1 MKKKK
6 PTSKSP
12 KTETPG
18 EDVTHM
24 AEKKTKSANPKA
36 ADSRAF
42 LTDALF
48 LLLEEQEFKK
58 LTVKEV
64 VEKAGVGRA
73 TFYRHYETLEDI
85 VDDYVMT
92 LQKRI
97 WRDPGA
103 AAQTGES
110 SDDSE
115 RLEEMST
122 DVRSAAERVFRILSK
137 EKKNLR
143 ILKKQGLQNKISGM
157 IYRLT
162 LTTIQDLGVLNNKYQ
177 PYFFAGAA
185 SAIVLAWLEYDM
197 KESPKEMAD
206 LFMKSLRGYMDI

>member
-1 MKKKK
+1 
-6 PTSKSP
+6 
-12 KTETPG
+12 
-18 EDVTHM
+18 M

-110 SDDSE
+110 GDDSE

>member
-1 MKKKK
+1 
-6 PTSKSP
+6 
-12 KTETPG
+12 
-18 EDVTHM
+18 M
-24 AEKKTKSANPKA
+24 AEKKAKSANPKA

-48 LLLEEQEFKK
+48 LLLEHQEFRK

-85 VDDYVMT
+85 IDDYVRT
-92 LQKRI
+92 LQKQI

-103 AAQTGES
+103 AGQAGEGP
-110 SDDSE
+110 DDSE
-115 RLEEMST
+115 RLAEMSS
-122 DVRSAAERVFRILSK
+122 DVRSATERVFRILSG
-137 EKKNLR
+137 EKKKLR
-143 ILKKQGLQNKISGM
+143 ILKKQGLQNKLSVM

-185 SAIVLAWLEYDM
+185 SAMVLAWLEYDM

-206 LFMKSLRGYMDI
+206 LFIQSLRGYMDI